1 MAKFDTSNK
10 KVPEEKQAKE
20 IQKFVSNYR
29 KKYIPDKYNQI
40 YMIDELMNSDI
51 DHYISISN
59 RSDGKS
65 FNYIGFFCQFAYVYG
80 VGFTLI
86 GRHYTVRQAYARFI
100 EKIFDTLNC
109 FDSKDLT
116 MRRTDFY
123 IMVLYKGKCLGVI
136 TDLNEATDLK
146 YHSNFLKDYPL
157 IIYDEFLA
165 LDDDYESDEWGK
177 LKTIYSSIN
186 RDEKIPF
193 IQFPK
198 VIYLGNAVNFSSPI
212 LAYLKVYNILEN
224 HPINSMKAYGNIVLE
239 MRRNENIN
247 QERNLRAFDED
258 QDNLTL
264 GQFEI
269 NNHLIAKDTDYK
281 ELSQDPLLFNI
292 KDGAQYIKVRANPY
306 TRLVIL
312 SIEKEA
318 EFSVDYVTKL
328 KDKREDN
335 VYLEENFYKDLTKKF
350 DKGLFL
356 FENNFSKDFILQNLY
371 DLDFRK
377 VIKHYQMK
385 DNESFEEKEKIFQD
399 NYMEDTKKALVNRF
413 FGG

>member
-10 KVPEEKQAKE
+10 EVSEEKQAKE
-20 IQKFVSNYR
+20 LQKFVSTYR

-40 YMIDELMNSDI
+40 EMVDELMNQDI

-65 FNYIGFFCQFAYVYG
+65 FNYIGFFCQFSYVYG

-109 FDSKDLT
+109 FESKDLT

-193 IQFPK
+193 IHFPK

-224 HPINSMKAYGNIVLE
+224 HPINSMKNYGNIVLE

-269 NNHLIAKDTDYK
+269 NSYLVAKDEDYTA
-281 ELSQDPLLFNI
+281 LSKDPLLFYI
-292 KDGAQYIKVRANPY
+292 KDGAQYIKVRTNPQ
-306 TRLVIL
+306 TRLTIL
-312 SIEKEA
+312 SVEKEA
-318 EFSVDYVTKL
+318 LSRVYYVTKL
-328 KDKREDN
+328 KDKKDDRLFLDES
-335 VYLEENFYKDLTKKF
+335 FYKDITKKF
-350 DKGLFL
+350 DNGLFL

-377 VIKHYQMK
+377 VIKHYQMQK
-385 DNESFEEKEKIFQD
+385 SEPMEEKEKVFED
-399 NYMEDTKKALVNRF
+399 NYMKDTKRMLVNRF